1 MLPGGLSVLGLYLFA
16 PDSGFSSS
24 SSTLCKTLANIS
36 ADLAA
41 LSTPPSSKGASA
53 AAAAEQQE
61 LLLLHVD
68 SNTRKFNMKSC
79 LASIGEHAAAA
90 SLKPC
95 DLKFGPS
102 LASLVCLRA
111 RHTFDLTLPAAAA
124 SAQLQQL
131 LQEAVATESARVT
144 ASIAVV
150 AGSIPSSSTQ
160 PLADLLPASSSGVTG
175 AGYSIS
181 DPLYVD
187 LYLSLPAAGTADA
200 SSTAAAGTARLYG
213 TVEAVA
219 YVHRRDAASK
229 ALSELKLDITR
240 SLTARLQLLENE
252 AVSAAYEAQQAAAAG
267 ADAQGRKKGAAAAAA
282 AAAAAP
288 PAHPLLAEAGSSQ
301 RKVSCGL
308 LRRVLMPWEA
318 LGGIQVSSLCCDGT
332 FETEGM
338 TGSSLFLES

>member
-16 PDSGFSSS
+16 PDSGFSSA
-24 SSTLCKTLANIS
+24 SSTLCKTLASIS

-41 LSTPPSSKGASA
+41 LSSPAGSNVAG
-53 AAAAEQQE
+53 EQQE

-79 LASIGEHAAAA
+79 LASKGEHAAAA

-111 RHTFDLTLPAAAA
+111 RHTFDLILPAAAA

-131 LQEAVATESARVT
+131 LQEAVAAESARVM
-144 ASIAVV
+144 AGIVVV
-150 AGSIPSSSTQ
+150 AGSIPGSSPQ
-160 PLADLLPASSSGVTG
+160 PLADLLSACSGGVSG
-175 AGYSIS
+175 GGYSIS

-187 LYLSLPAAGTADA
+187 LYCSLPAAGTADA
-200 SSTAAAGTARLYG
+200 SSTAAAGTGRLYG
-213 TVEAVA
+213 TVGAVA

-229 ALSELKLDITR
+229 ALSELKQDITR

-252 AVSAAYEAQQAAAAG
+252 AVSAAYEAQQAAAAAAG
-267 ADAQGRKKGAAAAAA
+267 DAQGGKKGA

-318 LGGIQVSSLCCDGT
+318 LGGIQVRSAAV
-332 FETEGM
+332 FNM
-338 TGSSLFLES
+338 THVL